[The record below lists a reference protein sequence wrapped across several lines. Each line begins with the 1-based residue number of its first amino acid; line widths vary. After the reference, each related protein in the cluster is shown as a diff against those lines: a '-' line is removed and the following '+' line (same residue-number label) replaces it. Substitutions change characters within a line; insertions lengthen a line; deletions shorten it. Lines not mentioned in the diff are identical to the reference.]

1 MSVMRELTI
10 AVLLRFAI
18 TPKDPITAHV
28 NQDMKETEITAHR
41 QVRNITWPFCIPSK
55 GLLFLFF
62 HDKMLFI
69 AIFLDSRPYYLK
81 ILNGKFIMFGMPC
94 IFDVLSANI
103 AGIRNFA
110 FLFFLIYFFFLLSA
124 SLTV

>member
-41 QVRNITWPFCIPSK
+41 QVRNLAILYTFERIAV
-55 GLLFLFF
+55 
-62 HDKMLFI
+62 FI
-69 AIFLDSRPYYLK
+69 FP
-81 ILNGKFIMFGMPC
+81 
-94 IFDVLSANI
+94 
-103 AGIRNFA
+103 
-110 FLFFLIYFFFLLSA
+110 
-124 SLTV
+124 